1 MSNISSV
8 AEARDSGFTDSAQE
22 RLIDRWIFV
31 GTAVLMIAIVLAG
44 FVPSSLEML
53 DRVAEGSR
61 GPIPLVLHFHAVFM
75 GSWLLLLLIQA
86 ILMATDNGALHKKLG
101 LLAFVL
107 VPAMVITGFILVPEV
122 RGTLYARLETLPP
135 EVAADLRENL
145 LPRLTNIIL
154 VQIRAGFLV
163 PFFIGMGLYFRRTS
177 PETHRRL
184 MLFGTAVPLG
194 AAIVRLDFYTV
205 FWPEWPLST
214 MYPFTLV
221 LIPLLVRDL
230 LAREPLNKAWW
241 IFLGAL
247 LVVDLPIWLLWG
259 TETWMKLGPRLIG
272 VA

>member
-1 MSNISSV
+1 MPDVHPV
-8 AEARDSGFTDSAQE
+8 AGVTEAGTTGSTQKP
-22 RLIDRWIFV
+22 LIDRWIFV
-31 GTAVLMIAIVLAG
+31 GTAVLMIVIVLAG
-44 FVPSSLEML
+44 FVPSSLSLL

-75 GSWLLLLLIQA
+75 GSWLLLLFIQA
-86 ILMATDNGALHKKLG
+86 ALMATNRGELHKKFG
-101 LLAFVL
+101 LLAVIL

-154 VQIRAGFLV
+154 VQIRAGILA
-163 PFFIGMGLYFRRTS
+163 PFFIGMALHFRHTS
-177 PETHRRL
+177 PDTHKRL
-184 MLFGTAVPLG
+184 MLFGTAAPLG

-230 LAREPLNKAWW
+230 LAREPLDKAWW
-241 IFLGAL
+241 IFFGTLF
-247 LVVDLPIWLLWG
+247 VVDLPIWLLWG
-259 TETWMKLGPRLIG
+259 SETWMKLGPRLIG